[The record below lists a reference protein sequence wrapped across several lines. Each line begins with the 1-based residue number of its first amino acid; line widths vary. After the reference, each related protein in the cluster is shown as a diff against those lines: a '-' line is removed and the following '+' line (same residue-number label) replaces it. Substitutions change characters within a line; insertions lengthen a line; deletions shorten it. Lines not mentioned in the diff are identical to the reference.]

1 MLSVTTTSADALD
14 TVLLVLRVVVGLTM
28 AAHGY
33 QKIFLGGKIPGTA
46 GWFESLGMRA
56 GTGRFHAVTAATTEI
71 GSGLLI
77 AVGLLTPLAGAAFV
91 GVMAVAGW
99 VHRDHGFFV
108 FKEGV
113 EYNLVLATIGVTL
126 ATLGPGRFSLDH
138 AIGVSPDWYGWR
150 GFATALVLGLGLAAA
165 LLAVFYRTPQR

>member
-1 MLSVTTTSADALD
+1 MTSSANAVD

-33 QKIFLGGKIPGTA
+33 QKLFLGGRIPGTA
-46 GWFESLGMRA
+46 GWFESLGMRK
-56 GTGRFHAVTAATTEI
+56 GTGRFHAITAASTEI

-77 AVGLLTPLAGAAFV
+77 AAGLLTPLAGAAFV

-138 AIGVSPDWYGWR
+138 AIGLSPDWYGWR
-150 GFATALVLGLGLAAA
+150 GLVIALVLGLGMATG
-165 LLAVFYRTPQR
+165 LLAVFYRTPPR